1 MTISEISSIS
11 GESNCDDTLIL
22 VFSRKRM
29 KDKFI
34 HRFMVV
40 RLRIEKR
47 LCVVNLIFVMWQ
59 QRRIL
64 LTPGKGTFLLIY
76 VIFIMFKK

>member
-1 MTISEISSIS
+1 
-11 GESNCDDTLIL
+11 
-22 VFSRKRM
+22 M

-64 LTPGKGTFLLIY
+64 PTPGKGTFLLIY